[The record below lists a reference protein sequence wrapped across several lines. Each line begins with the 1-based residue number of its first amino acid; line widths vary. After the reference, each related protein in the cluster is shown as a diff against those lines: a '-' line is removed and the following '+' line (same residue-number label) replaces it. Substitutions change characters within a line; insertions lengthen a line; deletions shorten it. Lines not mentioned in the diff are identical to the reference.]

1 MKQALCFV
9 FLRRTSQATMVHLDQ
24 GLSSNRN
31 TKEHKKLSSNL
42 KKNQQIV
49 KWMRNA
55 RQMIMYACMYGT
67 VKMLETP
74 FQFITIV
81 ICDDVVN
88 SCVATILKNKILW
101 ILLTNEKTWFLKGR
115 HFKPI
120 IIRRFVYEAYVPQC
134 SQVCRYVVAW
144 P

>member
-1 MKQALCFV
+1 MNEK
-9 FLRRTSQATMVHLDQ
+9 RKT
-24 GLSSNRN
+24 
-31 TKEHKKLSSNL
+31 
-42 KKNQQIV
+42 
-49 KWMRNA
+49 
-55 RQMIMYACMYGT
+55 MIMYACMYGT

-115 HFKPI
+115 QF
-120 IIRRFVYEAYVPQC
+120 
-134 SQVCRYVVAW
+134 
-144 P
+144 